1 MPYIYKITN
10 DINGKIY
17 IGKTLNTIRERWE
30 EHCNDYQRRRCEKRP
45 LYFAMNKYGIEHFH
59 IELVE
64 ECSDKEINERERYW
78 IEYYGS
84 FKYGYNATLGG
95 DGKNYIDYDLV
106 VALYKENQNMS
117 EVAKKLNILPETVS
131 KILKNRN
138 ILTLTSQEV
147 TARKTSKPIQA
158 FDINNNYL
166 FSFGSVNDASRFL
179 LKKGLAKGPINGVT
193 ARLGQVANGKRKTAY
208 KMKWKW
214 L

>member
-45 LYFAMNKYGIEHFH
+45 LYSAMNKYGIEHFH

-84 FKYGYNATLGG
+84 FKYGYNTTLGG
-95 DGKNYIDYDLV
+95 DGKNYIDYDFV

-131 KILKNRN
+131 KILKSRN

-158 FDINNNYL
+158 FDINDNYL